1 MNNTKPKRGR
11 PIKPITENKEN
22 QYLSVQELSDMLKL
36 SQSHIY
42 TLTSTKKI
50 PYIKLLNKKLLF
62 DRNEIENWLRSKK
75 VSAII

>member
-11 PIKPITENKEN
+11 PIKQITENKEN
-22 QYLSVQELSDMLKL
+22 QYLSVSELSDMLKI

-42 TLTSTKKI
+42 TLTSTKRI

-62 DRNEIENWLRSKK
+62 DKNEIQNWLISKK
-75 VSAII
+75 VSASI